1 MKNVFI
7 SYSHKD
13 EEYKNQLIA
22 HLSGLVRNKIIHLWD
37 DRQIKIG
44 DSWDA
49 TIKNKLEESDV
60 AIFLISSDFLS
71 SSYINEVEIKKTL
84 ERHSKGE
91 ILLIPVFLR
100 PCDFES
106 SEFSSLQG
114 VPRDARFVV
123 EFPNIDSAF
132 LSIVKELKSLINN
145 FEPVA
150 KVTAIP
156 QKETS
161 NNLLSTNNQWDN
173 CDSPPDIFKWVG
185 RKKELEIINND
196 LFKVL
201 FITGLGGQ
209 GKSSLA
215 AAYILNKN
223 MSHSWI
229 QWDWRDFK
237 EEGHRL
243 KSKLI
248 EIICRFSRDY
258 DDVDFN
264 DIPFPNLYD
273 IFFQAIHGKK
283 IIFVFDNI
291 DAYIDYEKFIPEHDF
306 RIFIEYILQ
315 KNHECRFIF
324 TCRPFIKQA
333 DVGFFQIELKGFPYE
348 ESVELLEQYNISI
361 RNTEKDK
368 LYQELH
374 NLTQGHPLW
383 LNLLAAQ
390 ATRGIDKL
398 EEFIS
403 NITKGVNRGDL
414 TETSIVSERI
424 LGELWKSLNNKQKI
438 LLRCLSELIKSE
450 EKDEIAKIIAGE
462 LNYNQFTRALNNLK
476 LLNLVV
482 TKTKPGREEEIELH
496 PLVKNFLKYILPL
509 NEQSKYISIIIDYY
523 DKVTYILKKRLSG
536 NETLQFYEK
545 WTNKVELAI
554 NKRDYRKALV
564 TLEEISVPIQTAGF
578 IEEFFRVTK
587 LTYDSID
594 FNKAI
599 ENEYPNFI
607 STLSSIVTIASELG
621 NFNYAEQTIKRYA
634 DIVKNKGYHYIIL
647 CELYCKY
654 YWNKLDYEKS
664 IEWGDKGLLLLK
676 QSEADITVDI
686 EHTLYLA
693 KRDSRNKERIKEA
706 LDFFLRGYSLYDIIN
721 DNIQEELPSYFY
733 GNIGRCLYLSNDFNN
748 ALICYQK
755 TFTLVYKEEISSR
768 YINRGYIAYWLGQLL
783 NKMGDYKNAYFF
795 YSICIF
801 YWKRYSPHRISRVED
816 ELVILLRETPEA
828 TELKKIDIDII
839 EGLCK
844 SYCSNTISS

>member
-634 DIVKNKGYHYIIL
+634 DIVKN
-647 CELYCKY
+647 
-654 YWNKLDYEKS
+654 
-664 IEWGDKGLLLLK
+664 
-676 QSEADITVDI
+676 
-686 EHTLYLA
+686 
-693 KRDSRNKERIKEA
+693 IKEKDRKESKA
-706 LDFFLRGYSLYDIIN
+706 YEIL
-721 DNIQEELPSYFY
+721 
-733 GNIGRCLYLSNDFNN
+733 
-748 ALICYQK
+748 
-755 TFTLVYKEEISSR
+755 EEIKK
-768 YINRGYIAYWLGQLL
+768 LFHL
-783 NKMGDYKNAYFF
+783 
-795 YSICIF
+795 
-801 YWKRYSPHRISRVED
+801 
-816 ELVILLRETPEA
+816 EA
-828 TELKKIDIDII
+828 TYKKKKLIPNEIVKRRKEDVPLIKEKIKKLVFDSNPLKGSALEGAINYTKECWDDLFTFVNNGYVEISNNIAEQAVKPFVIQRKVFQTSGSYAGARYTTKLFSIVQTCKINNINVERYFDYVLKNINNEQI
-839 EGLCK
+839 ENLLP
-844 SYCSNTISS
+844 YSSKIKNKIG

>member
-1 MKNVFI
+1 M
-7 SYSHKD
+7 
-13 EEYKNQLIA
+13 
-22 HLSGLVRNKIIHLWD
+22 
-37 DRQIKIG
+37 
-44 DSWDA
+44 
-49 TIKNKLEESDV
+49 
-60 AIFLISSDFLS
+60 
-71 SSYINEVEIKKTL
+71 
-84 ERHSKGE
+84 
-91 ILLIPVFLR
+91 
-100 PCDFES
+100 
-106 SEFSSLQG
+106 
-114 VPRDARFVV
+114 
-123 EFPNIDSAF
+123 
-132 LSIVKELKSLINN
+132 
-145 FEPVA
+145 
-150 KVTAIP
+150 
-156 QKETS
+156 
-161 NNLLSTNNQWDN
+161 
-173 CDSPPDIFKWVG
+173 
-185 RKKELEIINND
+185 
-196 LFKVL
+196 
-201 FITGLGGQ
+201 
-209 GKSSLA
+209 
-215 AAYILNKN
+215 
-223 MSHSWI
+223 
-229 QWDWRDFK
+229 
-237 EEGHRL
+237 
-243 KSKLI
+243 
-248 EIICRFSRDY
+248 
-258 DDVDFN
+258 
-264 DIPFPNLYD
+264 
-273 IFFQAIHGKK
+273 
-283 IIFVFDNI
+283 
-291 DAYIDYEKFIPEHDF
+291 
-306 RIFIEYILQ
+306 
-315 KNHECRFIF
+315 
-324 TCRPFIKQA
+324 
-333 DVGFFQIELKGFPYE
+333 
-348 ESVELLEQYNISI
+348 
-361 RNTEKDK
+361 
-368 LYQELH
+368 
-374 NLTQGHPLW
+374 
-383 LNLLAAQ
+383 AAQ

-755 TFTLVYKEEISSR
+755 TFTLVYKERNI
-768 YINRGYIAYWLGQLL
+768 
-783 NKMGDYKNAYFF
+783 
-795 YSICIF
+795 
-801 YWKRYSPHRISRVED
+801 
-816 ELVILLRETPEA
+816 
-828 TELKKIDIDII
+828 
-839 EGLCK
+839 
-844 SYCSNTISS
+844 

>member
-1 MKNVFI
+1 M
-7 SYSHKD
+7 
-13 EEYKNQLIA
+13 
-22 HLSGLVRNKIIHLWD
+22 
-37 DRQIKIG
+37 
-44 DSWDA
+44 
-49 TIKNKLEESDV
+49 
-60 AIFLISSDFLS
+60 
-71 SSYINEVEIKKTL
+71 
-84 ERHSKGE
+84 
-91 ILLIPVFLR
+91 
-100 PCDFES
+100 
-106 SEFSSLQG
+106 
-114 VPRDARFVV
+114 
-123 EFPNIDSAF
+123 
-132 LSIVKELKSLINN
+132 
-145 FEPVA
+145 
-150 KVTAIP
+150 
-156 QKETS
+156 
-161 NNLLSTNNQWDN
+161 
-173 CDSPPDIFKWVG
+173 
-185 RKKELEIINND
+185 
-196 LFKVL
+196 
-201 FITGLGGQ
+201 
-209 GKSSLA
+209 
-215 AAYILNKN
+215 
-223 MSHSWI
+223 
-229 QWDWRDFK
+229 
-237 EEGHRL
+237 
-243 KSKLI
+243 
-248 EIICRFSRDY
+248 
-258 DDVDFN
+258 
-264 DIPFPNLYD
+264 
-273 IFFQAIHGKK
+273 
-283 IIFVFDNI
+283 
-291 DAYIDYEKFIPEHDF
+291 
-306 RIFIEYILQ
+306 
-315 KNHECRFIF
+315 
-324 TCRPFIKQA
+324 
-333 DVGFFQIELKGFPYE
+333 
-348 ESVELLEQYNISI
+348 
-361 RNTEKDK
+361 
-368 LYQELH
+368 
-374 NLTQGHPLW
+374 
-383 LNLLAAQ
+383 AAQ

-721 DNIQEELPSYFY
+721 MLSKNFY
-733 GNIGRCLYLSNDFNN
+733 TCL
-748 ALICYQK
+748 
-755 TFTLVYKEEISSR
+755 
-768 YINRGYIAYWLGQLL
+768 
-783 NKMGDYKNAYFF
+783 
-795 YSICIF
+795 
-801 YWKRYSPHRISRVED
+801 
-816 ELVILLRETPEA
+816 
-828 TELKKIDIDII
+828 
-839 EGLCK
+839 
-844 SYCSNTISS
+844 